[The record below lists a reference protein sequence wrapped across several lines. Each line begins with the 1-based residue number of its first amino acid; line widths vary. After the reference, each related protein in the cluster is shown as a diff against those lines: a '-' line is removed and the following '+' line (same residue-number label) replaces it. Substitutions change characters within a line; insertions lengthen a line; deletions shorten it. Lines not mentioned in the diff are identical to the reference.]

1 MVERMGSGMIKEQ
14 KGQSLVEFALVLPLL
29 LLLICGIVDLGRLLF
44 AYSSLNMTAQ
54 ESVRLG
60 GLGKTDAEIVAYAI
74 NHVSIGK
81 LDPSGVKIEPQ
92 EPARKS
98 GQDVK
103 VTLSYSLPFIT
114 PIMSKI
120 IPAPVL
126 SANST
131 IRVETSPLN
140 P

>member
-1 MVERMGSGMIKEQ
+1 MIREQ
-14 KGQSLVEFALVLPLL
+14 KGQSLVEFALVLPLI

-60 GLGKTDAEIVAYAI
+60 GLGKTDAEIRDYAI

-81 LDPSGVKIEPQ
+81 LDASGVKIEPK
-92 EPARKS
+92 ESTRKS